1 MHNHTP
7 IWSKP
12 LTYDGDFRRLEA
24 WLNGHRAHGSRR
36 AIIITNGKV
45 RQQDIPRYIITQSSL
60 DNTFLVET

>member
-36 AIIITNGKV
+36 AIIIATV
-45 RQQDIPRYIITQSSL
+45 PAESIPRYVLRSTS
-60 DNTFLVET
+60 TGYATTYTVET